1 MNTIESTM
9 TTRVYFSDDNTKR
22 YLIEKTW
29 DPSLPNLA
37 IVLLAPSSASTIQLD
52 STTSLVLN
60 NAVRLGFGS
69 VSIVNLFATLGNYTL
84 TIEEGDD
91 PENLKAIV
99 DAAKKADVVVYAPG
113 VGKTKVQM
121 FQDRARQVLTAL
133 KPYEKKL
140 KCLATASGK
149 SKLLHPL
156 CPSVRRW
163 TWLDLPPIEELLS
176 STPPVEP
183 TLQPKKKGRPTVTKK
198 ESSV

>member
-37 IVLLAPSSASTIQLD
+37 IVLLAPSSASTIELD

-99 DAAKKADVVVYAPG
+99 DAAKKADVVVWAPG
-113 VGKTKVQM
+113 VGKSKVQM
-121 FQDRARQVLTAL
+121 FLDRASQILTAL

-140 KCLATASGK
+140 KCLTNASGK
-149 SKLLHPL
+149 VKLLHPL
-156 CPSVRRW
+156 CPAVRNW
-163 TWLDLPPIEELLS
+163 VLTELPPMEEFLS
-176 STPPVEP
+176 TTPPVEP
-183 TLQPKKKGRPTVTKK
+183 TPQPKKKGRPTVTKK